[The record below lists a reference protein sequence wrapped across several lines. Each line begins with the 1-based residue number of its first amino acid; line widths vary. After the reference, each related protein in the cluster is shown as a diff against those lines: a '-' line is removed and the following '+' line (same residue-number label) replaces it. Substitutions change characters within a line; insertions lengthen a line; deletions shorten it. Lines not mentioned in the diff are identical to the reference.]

1 MKRSASISAVLA
13 ALVVGIVLLALQL
26 TSGSD
31 PADAQP
37 EAGSPAASGQSQT
50 QGRLVRDDSHRLQTA
65 PDGKATL
72 VEFLDFECEACR
84 AAYPLVE
91 QLRKDYAGRVTFV
104 LRYFPIASH
113 KSAMNAA
120 LAVEAAAQQG
130 KLEPMYQRMYASQ
143 AEWGEQQSSQAA
155 RFRTDAI
162 VLGLDMAAYD
172 KAVADPA
179 TLARVEKDRQDG
191 LALGVQG
198 TPTFFLN
205 GKQVTAQTEQQFRAE
220 VDAALAGR

>member
-1 MKRSASISAVLA
+1 MKRSAAISAVLA

-91 QLRKDYAGRVTFV
+91 QLRKDYAGKVTFV

-113 KSAMNAA
+113 KNAMNAA